1 MKRWLARAVANTTS
15 RSEEPRTRF
24 ARQPARWFAPT
35 PTVPASR
42 FQDAGEPF
50 PRHWRRFPEPWA
62 IVDPSDPAVRDA
74 LAAAIEELPATWREV
89 VIARDGLGRD
99 AGEVSERL
107 GLTPRQQRAILNRSR
122 ASLRDHLARRLAA
135 GADP

>member
-42 FQDAGEPF
+42 FQDTGEPF

-62 IVDPSDPAVRDA
+62 IIDPSDPAVRDA

-107 GLTPRQQRAILNRSR
+107 GLTPRQQRAILNRAR
-122 ASLRDHLARRLAA
+122 ASLRERLARRLAA

>member
-1 MKRWLARAVANTTS
+1 MNRWLARALANTAS

-35 PTVPASR
+35 PTVPESR
-42 FQDAGEPF
+42 FQDAGGPF

-62 IVDPSDPAVRDA
+62 IVDVSDPAVRDA
-74 LAAAIEELPATWREV
+74 LAAAIEELPATWRDV
-89 VIARDGLGRD
+89 VIARDGLGRE

-107 GLTPRQQRAILNRSR
+107 GLTLRQQRAILNRAR
-122 ASLRDHLARRLAA
+122 ASLRGRLARRLTA
-135 GADP
+135 GADR

>member
-1 MKRWLARAVANTTS
+1 MKGWLARAAANT
-15 RSEEPRTRF
+15 RLRAEEPRTRF

-62 IVDPSDPAVRDA
+62 IADPADPDVPET
-74 LAAAIEELPATWREV
+74 LAAAIAELPATWREV
-89 VIARDGLGRD
+89 IIARDAD
-99 AGEVSERL
+99 DSDTVEVSERL
-107 GLTPRQQRAILNRSR
+107 GLTPRQQRAILNRAR
-122 ASLRDHLARRLAA
+122 ARLRERLARRLTPD
-135 GADP
+135 ADR

>member
-1 MKRWLARAVANTTS
+1 MKGWLARAAANT
-15 RSEEPRTRF
+15 RLRGEEPRTRF

-62 IVDPSDPAVRDA
+62 MVDPADPEVREA
-74 LAAAIEELPATWREV
+74 LAAAIADLPATWREV

-99 AGEVSERL
+99 AVEVSERL
-107 GLTPRQQRAILNRSR
+107 GLTLRQQRAILNRAR
-122 ASLRDHLARRLAA
+122 ARLRERLARRLTP
-135 GADP
+135 GADR

>member
-62 IVDPSDPAVRDA
+62 IADPSDPAVRDA

-122 ASLRDHLARRLAA
+122 ASLREHLARRLAA

>member
-1 MKRWLARAVANTTS
+1 MNRWLARALANT
-15 RSEEPRTRF
+15 RLRGEEPRTRF

-35 PTVPASR
+35 PTVPGSR
-42 FQDAGEPF
+42 FQDAGEAF
-50 PRHWRRFPEPWA
+50 PRHWRRFPKPWGF
-62 IVDPSDPAVRDA
+62 VDPSDPAAREA

-107 GLTPRQQRAILNRSR
+107 GLTLRQQRAILNRAR
-122 ASLRDHLARRLAA
+122 AGVREHLARRLTP
-135 GADP
+135 GADR